1 MAKVKVDKALF
12 NRAKEISPVAGYTS
26 VEEFVAHAIE
36 TAIAQFC
43 DTQEDEAVKEQLK
56 GLGYIE

>member
-1 MAKVKVDKALF
+1 MAKIKVDKALY
-12 NRAKEISPVAGYTS
+12 NRAKEIFPVAGYTS
-26 VEEFVAHAIE
+26 VEEFVQHAIE

-43 DTQEDEAVKEQLK
+43 DSQEDEAVRERLK